1 MFNELLTKGIEAAR
15 EHMHRCSVLFID
27 LDRFKIVN
35 DSLGHQ
41 AGDKLLK
48 EMASRFRQCVSE
60 DDVVSR
66 LGGDEFV
73 VLLKNV
79 PDAEAAAESARKII
93 SAALRPLDIMEHEC
107 RVTAS
112 VGIATYPED
121 ARDAP
126 SLLKHADMAMYLAK
140 EEGKNN
146 YQFYS
151 AHTSPMAVE
160 HLVLE
165 SHLNH
170 ALEQNEF
177 TVQYQPRVDLR
188 TGVVSGAEA
197 LLRWWNP
204 ELGTVSPAQFIP
216 LAEDTGLIVPIGRWI
231 LRAACRQNVAWH
243 RSGLPRMIIA
253 VNLSPR
259 QFKDPAL
266 LDDIA
271 AALEETGL
279 SPQLLEL
286 EITESMIMH
295 DVDRAVERAAA
306 IKDLGVRLAID
317 DFGTGYSSLSQ
328 LKRFPIDTLKIDRS
342 FVRDVPDNPEDRAI
356 AEAIISLGKTLGVT
370 VVAEGVES
378 AKQLEFLR
386 EHDCD
391 EMQGFYFG
399 RPCHPDA
406 FAELLEVESNQ
417 ILPAPVEEG
426 GISVQFK

>member
-1 MFNELLTKGIEAAR
+1 
-15 EHMHRCSVLFID
+15 
-27 LDRFKIVN
+27 
-35 DSLGHQ
+35 
-41 AGDKLLK
+41 
-48 EMASRFRQCVSE
+48 
-60 DDVVSR
+60 
-66 LGGDEFV
+66 
-73 VLLKNV
+73 
-79 PDAEAAAESARKII
+79 
-93 SAALRPLDIMEHEC
+93 
-107 RVTAS
+107 
-112 VGIATYPED
+112 
-121 ARDAP
+121 
-126 SLLKHADMAMYLAK
+126 
-140 EEGKNN
+140 
-146 YQFYS
+146 
-151 AHTSPMAVE
+151 
-160 HLVLE
+160 
-165 SHLNH
+165 
-170 ALEQNEF
+170 
-177 TVQYQPRVDLR
+177 
-188 TGVVSGAEA
+188 
-197 LLRWWNP
+197 
-204 ELGTVSPAQFIP
+204 
-216 LAEDTGLIVPIGRWI
+216 
-231 LRAACRQNVAWH
+231 
-243 RSGLPRMIIA
+243 MIIA